1 MTDRPRVWT
10 LRHGGGVSQVPIWVG
25 PPIERDDPVVVV
37 EWDREKV
44 LPVIR
49 AVQEGAWTR
58 SMAGDLDFDL
68 AEMIFDALDR
78 EGGA

>member
-44 LPVIR
+44 VPIIEAALARSLRDESPSVADDAR
-49 AVQEGAWTR
+49 A
-58 SMAGDLDFDL
+58 
-68 AEMIFDALDR
+68 IFDALDR
-78 EGGA
+78 EQT